1 MTNAFTKTTTYE
13 GITEYKL
20 NSNGL
25 KVLLVPQPGAPVVA
39 FMVVYL
45 VGSRN
50 EAVGHTGA
58 THLLEHMLF
67 KGTPTYNKH
76 NGTQIAAVLQ
86 KQGAVFN
93 ADTWYDRTRYYEM
106 LPNDQLELAIHL
118 EADRMRNS
126 FIADDDRQSEM
137 TVVRNELERGEN
149 DPGRVLDQRVWA
161 TAFREHPYHHPTIG
175 WRSDVEGIP
184 TERLKEFYN
193 VYYYPNNAVAL
204 LVGQFEEAQAL
215 ELIAKHFGA
224 IPASAQPIPPM
235 YTVEPPQEGEQRIV
249 LRRPGQLGIV
259 EIAWRIP
266 EAKHPDSI
274 VLTLL
279 DHILSA
285 GVTSRL
291 YQALVET
298 QLALDE
304 SAHASR
310 FVDPGLFTIEATLN
324 PGVEHAE
331 LEAAIYA
338 ELDRLKSS
346 EVSDAE
352 LRKAK
357 NIITTQLV
365 YQRDSAMS
373 IVRSL
378 SETEVVAGWQSY
390 VDFPKLVE
398 QVTAADI
405 QRVANQYFTE
415 DNRTVGWF
423 IPKLDEESLLEF
435 PVEQAAVPDEET
447 ETETEEELVELAA

>member
-20 NSNGL
+20 NANGL

-67 KGTPTYNKH
+67 KGTPTYNKQS
-76 NGTQIAAVLQ
+76 GTQIAAVLQ

-106 LPNDQLELAIHL
+106 LPSDQLELAIHL

-126 FIADDDRQSEM
+126 FIADEDRQSEM

-149 DPGRVLDQRVWA
+149 DPGRVLDQRIWA

-193 VYYYPNNAVAL
+193 VYYHPNNAVAL
-204 LVGQFEEAQAL
+204 LVGDFDEAQAL
-215 ELIAKHFGA
+215 DLIANHFGA
-224 IPASAQPIPPM
+224 FPASSQPIPPM

-266 EAKHPDSI
+266 EAKHPDSV

-298 QLALDE
+298 ELALDE

-310 FVDPGLFTIEATLN
+310 FVDPGLFTIEATCN
-324 PGVEHAE
+324 PGVEHATV
-331 LEAAIYA
+331 EAAIYA
-338 ELDRLKSS
+338 EIDRLKIS
-346 EVSDAE
+346 EVSAAE
-352 LRKAK
+352 LRKAQ
-357 NIITTQLV
+357 NIITTQFI

-373 IVRSL
+373 IARGL
-378 SETEVVAGWQSY
+378 SETEVVAGWQYY

-398 QVTAADI
+398 QVTPADI
-405 QRVANQYFTE
+405 QGVVRKYFTE

-423 IPKLDEESLLEF
+423 IPKSDEESLLEF
-435 PVEQAAVPDEET
+435 PAEQAALDVDETVDEA
-447 ETETEEELVELAA
+447 EDELVELAA

>member
-93 ADTWYDRTRYYEM
+93 ADTWYDRTRYFEM

-215 ELIAKHFGA
+215 DLIAKHFGA
-224 IPASAQPIPPM
+224 IPGKRLRFDAADLPGVNLTFSASETP
-235 YTVEPPQEGEQRIV
+235 VEPTKGR
-249 LRRPGQLGIV
+249 
-259 EIAWRIP
+259 AM
-266 EAKHPDSI
+266 
-274 VLTLL
+274 
-279 DHILSA
+279 DHIGFEIKGLEA
-285 GVTSRL
+285 
-291 YQALVET
+291 
-298 QLALDE
+298 
-304 SAHASR
+304 
-310 FVDPGLFTIEATLN
+310 FVKK
-324 PGVEHAE
+324 
-331 LEAAIYA
+331 LEAAGVKFDVPY
-338 ELDRLKSS
+338 
-346 EVSDAE
+346 
-352 LRKAK
+352 RKVPALG
-357 NIITTQLV
+357 I
-365 YQRDSAMS
+365 S
-373 IVRSL
+373 I
-378 SETEVVAGWQSY
+378 A
-390 VDFPKLVE
+390 F
-398 QVTAADI
+398 
-405 QRVANQYFTE
+405 FT
-415 DNRTVGWF
+415 DPWG
-423 IPKLDEESLLEF
+423 
-435 PVEQAAVPDEET
+435 AY
-447 ETETEEELVELAA
+447 VELTEGLDKI